1 MQHVLCYY
9 ANRNEFLRDS
19 SRIEPIP
26 PNIRNDIV
34 SESGL
39 TRRTSRLENFFKET
53 SRIPPELIKSQ
64 FVAIRAIRGLCG
76 IGVIDNM
83 KSLS

>member
-1 MQHVLCYY
+1 MLF

-26 PNIRNDIV
+26 PNIRSEIV

-39 TRRTSRLENFFKET
+39 TRRASRLEKKKLTPHE
-53 SRIPPELIKSQ
+53 SPRINKKS
-64 FVAIRAIRGLCG
+64 IRGDSAIRGLCG
-76 IGVIDNM
+76 IGVLGIRNY
-83 KSLS
+83 S